1 MIKRIRKSMKYR
13 KAMDNFIPNNV
24 LTEMSFLAKNTPTNE
39 IQSSLLLEVAAK
51 MVPP

>member
-1 MIKRIRKSMKYR
+1 MVIKIRKSMTYR
-13 KAMDNFIPNNV
+13 KAIFNGLPNNV
-24 LTEMSFLAKNTPTNE
+24 PTEMSFLAKNTPTNE